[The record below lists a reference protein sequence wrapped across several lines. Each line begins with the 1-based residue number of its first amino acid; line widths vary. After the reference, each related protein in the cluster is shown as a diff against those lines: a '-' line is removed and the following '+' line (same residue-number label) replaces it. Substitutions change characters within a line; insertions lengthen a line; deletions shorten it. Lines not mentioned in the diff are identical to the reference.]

1 MISII
6 EFIKGGIVN
15 NLIKV
20 GLNVIL
26 CDRGKGMT
34 TFLIEYVNSLPHNK
48 IIMFATLNSE
58 LARWVKHRIT
68 HPNCEVRILHEY
80 AFMGRSVDYIVCDNF
95 FKTEDWFRCVCSA
108 RPNLINGGIMIMGES
123 DDNNYLNNNNINR
136 AFLHSNNV
144 NTIDKRG
151 VEKIKWK

>member
-1 MISII
+1 MRTV
-6 EFIKGGIVN
+6 EDFKKGGVIN
-15 NLIKV
+15 NYINN
-20 GLNVIL
+20 GLNIIL
-26 CDRGKGMT
+26 TDRGKGMT
-34 TFLIEYVNSLPHNK
+34 TFLIEYVNSLSENK
-48 IIMFATLNSE
+48 RIMYTTFNTDNVLN
-58 LARWVKHRIT
+58 VKNRIT
-68 HPNCEVRILHEY
+68 HPYCEVRLLHEY

-151 VEKIKWK
+151 LKKIKWK

>member
-6 EFIKGGIVN
+6 EFIKGGVVN

-48 IIMFATLNSE
+48 IIMFTTLNSE
-58 LARWVKHRIT
+58 SARLVKNRLT
-68 HPNCEVRILHEY
+68 HPNCEVRLLHEHS
-80 AFMGRSVDYIVCDNF
+80 FIGRQNDYVICDNF
-95 FKTEDWFRCVCSA
+95 FKTENSMFIISWIYSCNNRKSSRF
-108 RPNLINGGIMIMGES
+108 GIS
-123 DDNNYLNNNNINR
+123 
-136 AFLHSNNV
+136 AFL
-144 NTIDKRG
+144 R
-151 VEKIKWK
+151 